1 MLRGGMIEN
10 NLVVRMLAKD
20 SPRHFWGISANGNTL
35 RLHRR
40 VESSIL
46 SSSTKIC
53 PKPLQQCTLR
63 LSDVPTH
70 NRIVCVRTMR
80 NEFMTHRT
88 LLLGREER
96 WQYENL
102 PVV

>member
-10 NLVVRMLAKD
+10 NQVVGIPAKD
-20 SPRHFWGISANGNTL
+20 SPRLFWGISANGNTL

-63 LSDVPTH
+63 LSDVPIH
-70 NRIVCVRTMR
+70 SRIVCVRTMR
-80 NEFMTHRT
+80 SEIMTHRT
-88 LLLGREER
+88 LPLGSEGR
-96 WQYENL
+96 WQCENL
-102 PVV
+102 PVL

>member
-20 SPRHFWGISANGNTL
+20 SPRLFWGISANGNTL

-46 SSSTKIC
+46 SSSTNFVHVCMVTIC
-53 PKPLQQCTLR
+53 
-63 LSDVPTH
+63 D
-70 NRIVCVRTMR
+70 
-80 NEFMTHRT
+80 
-88 LLLGREER
+88 
-96 WQYENL
+96 
-102 PVV
+102 